1 VDRLKNILL
10 CGYRDWFTKIHSDIT
25 SDEKLNKNFNFLTC
39 KDSDELNKILNENKI
54 DYIFFL
60 GWSWILEK
68 DILDN
73 YICICLHPS
82 KLPLYRGGSPI
93 QHQIINGEKISAVTF
108 FIMDEKVDHGPI
120 VWSCDFSLEGN
131 LNEIFNRIADIGSK
145 GMNEI
150 LNYIHDNNNIIAK
163 EQNHSDS
170 TYFKRRK
177 PEQSEIKIEDLQN
190 QTAEQIYN
198 KIRALQDPYP
208 NAYIVCKDG
217 TKLYLQNA
225 KFE

>member
-1 VDRLKNILL
+1 MKNILL
-10 CGYRDWFTKIHSDIT
+10 CGYRDWFIKIHADLT
-25 SDEKLNKNFNFLTC
+25 NDENLNKNFNFLTC
-39 KDSDELNKILNENKI
+39 KDPDELNKILNENKI

-60 GWSWILEK
+60 GWSWILKK

-120 VWSCDFSLEGN
+120 LWSKEFNLEGN
-131 LNEIFNRIADIGSK
+131 LDDIFNRIADIGSI

-150 LNYIHDNNNIIAK
+150 LNYIHSNDRVEAV
-163 EQNHSDS
+163 EQNHSES

-208 NAYIVCKDG
+208 NAYISCKDG
-217 TKLYLQNA
+217 TKLYIQNA
-225 KFE
+225 KI

>member
-1 VDRLKNILL
+1 MKNILL
-10 CGYRDWFTKIHSDIT
+10 CGYRDWFTKIHADLINNK
-25 SDEKLNKNFNFLTC
+25 ELNKNFNFITC
-39 KDSDELNKILNENKI
+39 KDTEELNKTISEQQI

-60 GWSWILEK
+60 GWSWILKK
-68 DILDN
+68 DILDKHT
-73 YICICLHPS
+73 CICLHPS

-93 QHQIINGEKISAVTF
+93 QHQIINGETTSAVTF

-120 VWSCDFSLEGN
+120 VWAKEFSLEGN
-131 LNEIFNRIADIGSK
+131 LEEIFNRIADIGSI

-150 LNYIHDNNNIIAK
+150 LNFINSNDRVEST
-163 EQNHSDS
+163 EQNHSKS
-170 TYFKRRK
+170 TYFKRRT

-208 NAYIVCKDG
+208 NAYILCKDG
-217 TKLYLQNA
+217 TKLYIQQA
-225 KFE
+225 KI

>member
-1 VDRLKNILL
+1 MKNILL
-10 CGYRDWFTKIHSDIT
+10 CGYRDWFEKIYKDIT
-25 SDEKLNKNFNFLTC
+25 NDPILNKNFNFYTS
-39 KDSDELNKILNENKI
+39 KDTEELNKTLGEQNI

-60 GWSWILEK
+60 GWSWILQK
-68 DILDN
+68 DILDK

-93 QHQIINGEKISAVTF
+93 QHQIINGEKTSAVTF

-120 VWSCDFSLEGN
+120 VWTKEFSLDGN
-131 LNEIFNRIADIGSK
+131 LDDIFNRIADIGSV
-145 GMNEI
+145 GLNEI
-150 LNYIHDNNNIIAK
+150 LNYIIINNKIEAK
-163 EQNHSDS
+163 EQNHSES

-190 QTAEQIYN
+190 STAEQIYN

-208 NAYIVCKDG
+208 NAYILCKDG
-217 TKLYLQNA
+217 TKLYIQQA
-225 KFE
+225 KI

>member
-1 VDRLKNILL
+1 LKNILL

-25 SDEKLNKNFNFLTC
+25 SNEKLNKNFNFLTC

-60 GWSWILEK
+60 GWSWILKK

-120 VWSCDFSLEGN
+120 VGLV
-131 LNEIFNRIADIGSK
+131 
-145 GMNEI
+145 I
-150 LNYIHDNNNIIAK
+150 LA
-163 EQNHSDS
+163 
-170 TYFKRRK
+170 
-177 PEQSEIKIEDLQN
+177 
-190 QTAEQIYN
+190 
-198 KIRALQDPYP
+198 
-208 NAYIVCKDG
+208 
-217 TKLYLQNA
+217 
-225 KFE
+225 